1 MISSSKK
8 LHLSQ
13 WESMGVLLAQKLLDQ
28 MQVIQLCVVLLV
40 MINLKS
46 RNWKQI

>member
-1 MISSSKK
+1 
-8 LHLSQ
+8 
-13 WESMGVLLAQKLLDQ
+13 MGVLLAQKLLDQ

>member
-1 MISSSKK
+1 
-8 LHLSQ
+8 
-13 WESMGVLLAQKLLDQ
+13 MGVLLAQKLLDQ

-46 RNWKQI
+46 RN